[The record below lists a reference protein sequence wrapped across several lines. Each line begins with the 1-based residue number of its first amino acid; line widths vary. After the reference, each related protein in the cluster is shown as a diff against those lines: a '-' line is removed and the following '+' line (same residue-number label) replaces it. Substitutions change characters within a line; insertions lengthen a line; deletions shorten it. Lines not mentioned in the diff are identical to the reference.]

1 MPMPCSMQVEGETQG
16 KIEGSCKIKGR
27 EGQIAIQ
34 SLRHKIE
41 IPRSPQTGLPTGKRV
56 HLPMTV
62 TKEVDKSSPK
72 LYQALGSG
80 EGMKS
85 VILDFYRINPKGQE
99 EKYYTTKLENAIV
112 VGISAW
118 IPNCMDSEYSQFGH
132 MEDVSFS
139 YEKIT
144 ETWLKDGIETQDS
157 WLAPKA

>member
-1 MPMPCSMQVEGETQG
+1 MPMPCSMQVEGEKQG
-16 KIEGSCKIKGR
+16 KIEGSSQIKDR
-27 EGQIAIQ
+27 EGQILIQ
-34 SLRHKIE
+34 AVTHTIE

-56 HLPMTV
+56 HMPMTV

-72 LYQALGSG
+72 LYQALCSG

-85 VILDFYRINPKGQE
+85 ITLDFYRISPEGQE

-112 VGISAW
+112 VGMRAW
-118 IPNCMDSEYSQFGH
+118 IPNCLDPSFAQFGH

-144 ETWLKDGIETQDS
+144 ETWVKDGIEAQDS

>member
-1 MPMPCSMQVEGETQG
+1 MPMPCSMQVEGEKQG
-16 KIEGSCKIKGR
+16 KIEGSSQISGR
-27 EGQIAIQ
+27 EGQILIQ
-34 SLRHKIE
+34 AVTHTIE

-72 LYQALGSG
+72 LYQALTSG
-80 EGMKS
+80 EGLKS
-85 VILDFYRINPKGQE
+85 VVLDFFRISPEGKE

-112 VGISAW
+112 VGIRAW
-118 IPNCMDSEYSQFGH
+118 IPNCLDPSFSQFGH

-144 ETWLKDGIETQDS
+144 ETWLKDGIEAQDS

>member
-1 MPMPCSMQVEGETQG
+1 MPLPCSMRVEGETQG
-16 KIEGSCKIKGR
+16 KIEGSCKIKYR
-27 EGQIAIQ
+27 EGHIEVQA
-34 SLRHKIE
+34 LRHKIE
-41 IPRSPQTGLPTGKRV
+41 IPRSPQTGLPMGKRV

-72 LYQALGSG
+72 LYQALGSS

-85 VILDFYRINPKGQE
+85 VVLDFYRINPKGQE

-118 IPNCMDSEYSQFGH
+118 IPNCMDASFSQFGH